1 MMRRCHLII
10 FILLLLCTAPAWAC
24 FGPKL
29 YIGVEVGVAG
39 ELNFALVSLY
49 IKEKTGVEA
58 VRVDMAAKD
67 AVAAVAAAE
76 QVDLATAP
84 ATSSGGL
91 LTLPDGSILL
101 AGKRVRDD
109 LQFTTVLPALNKLQR
124 VLAQADATAL
134 LARVQAGEGAVAVA
148 RSWFKVQKAL

>member
-1 MMRRCHLII
+1 MTRPLTL
-10 FILLLLCTAPAWAC
+10 FLLFLLGTAPAWAC

-29 YIGVEVGVAG
+29 YIGVEPGLAG
-39 ELNFALVSLY
+39 DLNFALVSLY

-67 AVAAVAAAE
+67 AVAAVAAAA

-84 ATSSGGL
+84 ATSAGGL
-91 LTLPDGSILL
+91 FPLPDGTILL

-109 LQFTTVLPALNKLQR
+109 LQFTTVLPALTKLQR
-124 VLAQADATAL
+124 VLMQADGVAL
-134 LARVQAGEGAVAVA
+134 LARLRAGEGAVAVA
-148 RSWFKVQKAL
+148 RSWFKAQKAL

>member
-1 MMRRCHLII
+1 MTRRLIL
-10 FILLLLCTAPAWAC
+10 FILLLLCTTPVWAC

-29 YIGVEVGVAG
+29 YIGVEPGAAG
-39 ELNFALVSLY
+39 DLNFALVSLY

-58 VRVDMAAKD
+58 IRVEMAAKD

-76 QVDLATAP
+76 HVDLATAP

-91 LTLPDGSILL
+91 LTLPDGTILHV
-101 AGKRVRDD
+101 GKRVRDD

-124 VLAQADATAL
+124 VLAQVDGAAL
-134 LARVQAGEGAVAVA
+134 LARVQAGEGPVAVA
-148 RSWFKVQKAL
+148 RSWFKAQKAL

>member
-1 MMRRCHLII
+1 MTRHLTLL
-10 FILLLLCTAPAWAC
+10 ILFLLGAAPAWAC

-29 YIGVEVGVAG
+29 YIGVEPGAAG
-39 ELNFALVSLY
+39 DLNFALVSLY

-58 VRVDMAAKD
+58 VRVEIAGKD

-76 QVDLATAP
+76 HVDLATAP

-91 LTLPDGSILL
+91 LALPDGTILL
-101 AGKRVRDD
+101 GGKRVRDD

-124 VLAQADATAL
+124 VLAPADGAAL
-134 LARVQAGEGAVAVA
+134 LARVRAGEGAGAVA
-148 RSWFKVQKAL
+148 RSWFKAQKAL

>member
-1 MMRRCHLII
+1 MSRRLSLLIL
-10 FILLLLCTAPAWAC
+10 FLLGTAPAWAC

-29 YIGVEVGVAG
+29 YIGVEPGVAG

-58 VRVDMAAKD
+58 VRVAMTAKG

-84 ATSSGGL
+84 AASAGGL
-91 LTLPDGSILL
+91 LTLPDGTILF

-109 LQFTTVLPALNKLQR
+109 LQFTTVLPALTKLQR
-124 VLAQADATAL
+124 VLAQADGVAL
-134 LARVQAGEGAVAVA
+134 LARVRAGEGAVAVA
-148 RSWFKVQKAL
+148 RSWFKAQKAI

>member
-1 MMRRCHLII
+1 MRPRT
-10 FILLLLCTAPAWAC
+10 LLLLLFLLGTVPAWAC

-29 YIGVEVGVAG
+29 YIGVEPGVAG
-39 ELNFALVSLY
+39 DLNFALVSLY

-58 VRVDMAAKD
+58 VRVEMAGKD

-76 QVDLATAP
+76 EVDLATAP

-91 LTLPDGSILL
+91 LALPDGAILL

-109 LQFTTVLPALNKLQR
+109 LQFTTVLPALTKLQR
-124 VLAQADATAL
+124 LLAQADGVAL
-134 LARVQAGEGAVAVA
+134 LARVRAGEGAGAVA
-148 RSWFKVQKAL
+148 RSWFKAQKAL

>member
-1 MMRRCHLII
+1 MTRRCTL
-10 FILLLLCTAPAWAC
+10 FILFLFGTAPAWAC

-29 YIGVEVGVAG
+29 YIGVEPGVAG
-39 ELNFALVSLY
+39 DLNFALVSLY
-49 IKEKTGVEA
+49 IKEKTGVEG
-58 VRVDMAAKD
+58 VRVDMADRD

-84 ATSSGGL
+84 ATNSGAL
-91 LTLPDGSILL
+91 LTLPDGTILL

-124 VLAQADATAL
+124 VLAQADGAAL
-134 LARVQAGEGAVAVA
+134 LARVRAGEGAVAVA
-148 RSWFKVQKAL
+148 RSWFKAQKAL